1 VITTALSFLFVLGVL
16 IFVHELGHFAVAKAS
31 GIRVERFSLGYPP
44 KMIGW
49 QFGETEYCLSWIP
62 FGGYVKMSG
71 QSDTGEAESTG
82 AESTGAPWEFG
93 SKAPHVQAGVI
104 AAGPAMNFILAFLI
118 FFVFVLAGGV
128 SVSPTT
134 EVGTVEAGSVA
145 GIAGV
150 QAGDRI
156 VSVGATEVSD
166 WTGVADALSSL
177 KGEAF
182 SLQIERGERIL
193 EIVVEGQEEERASF
207 GIAPFIPARIG
218 SVMEDGPAGRIGLEA
233 GDLIVSVDGEPV
245 GWMRMTEIIRAHPGQ
260 PVALEWKRG
269 TEMHEAQ
276 IVPEVKTGF
285 DLENQKVEYG
295 RIGVGLRMA
304 QKRVGP
310 IAALGL
316 AAKQTYLVTAGIVD
330 IVRGLISGGISPK
343 LLGGPVMIAQMAGE
357 QARLGIESLFSLMAL
372 LSVNLGL
379 LNILPIPALD
389 GGHLFFIAA
398 EGITRRRLSIKQKAV
413 LQRIGMALILIL
425 MVYVTHNDILRLF
438 QLR

>member
-1 VITTALSFLFVLGVL
+1 MLTTALSFLFVLGVL

-49 QFGETEYCLSWIP
+49 QYGETEYCLSWIP
-62 FGGYVKMSG
+62 FGGYVKMAG
-71 QSDTGEAESTG
+71 QSDVGEAESTG
-82 AESTGAPWEFG
+82 QPWEFG
-93 SKAPHVQAGVI
+93 SKSPHVQAGVI
-104 AAGPAMNFILAFLI
+104 AAGPAMNFLLAFLI

-150 QAGDRI
+150 QVGDRI
-156 VSVGATEVSD
+156 VSVGDREVSD
-166 WTGVADALSSL
+166 WTGVADVLSSL
-177 KGEAF
+177 QGEAF

-193 EIVVEGQEEERASF
+193 EIVVEGQEEEWASF

-218 SVMEDGPAGRIGLEA
+218 SVMEDGPAARIGLEA
-233 GDLIVSVDGEPV
+233 GDLVVSVDGEPV
-245 GWMRMTEIIRAHPGQ
+245 GWMKMTEIIRARPGQ

-269 TEMHEAQ
+269 TQMHEAQ

-295 RIGVGLRMA
+295 RIGVGLQMA

-310 IAALGL
+310 ITALGL
-316 AAKQTYLVTAGIVD
+316 AAKQTVLVTAGIVD

-398 EGITRRRLSIKQKAV
+398 EGLTRRKLSIKQKAV

-425 MVYVTHNDILRLF
+425 MVYVTHNDILRLL

>member
-1 VITTALSFLFVLGVL
+1 MLTTALSFLFVLGVL

-49 QFGETEYCLSWIP
+49 QYGETEYCLSWIP
-62 FGGYVKMSG
+62 FGGYVKMAG
-71 QSDTGEAESTG
+71 QSDVGEAESTG
-82 AESTGAPWEFG
+82 QPWEFG
-93 SKAPHVQAGVI
+93 SKSPHVQAGVI
-104 AAGPAMNFILAFLI
+104 AAGPAMNFLLAFLI

-150 QAGDRI
+150 QVGDRI
-156 VSVGATEVSD
+156 VSVGDREVSD
-166 WTGVADALSSL
+166 WTGVADVLSSL
-177 KGEAF
+177 QGEAF

-193 EIVVEGQEEERASF
+193 EIVVEGQEEEWASF

-218 SVMEDGPAGRIGLEA
+218 SVMEDGPAARIGLEA
-233 GDLIVSVDGEPV
+233 GDLVVSVDEEPV
-245 GWMRMTEIIRAHPGQ
+245 GWMKMTEIIRARPGQ

-269 TEMHEAQ
+269 TQMHEAQ

-310 IAALGL
+310 ITALWL
-316 AAKQTYLVTAGIVD
+316 AAKQTVLVTAGIVD

-398 EGITRRRLSIKQKAV
+398 EGLTRRKLSIKQKAV

-425 MVYVTHNDILRLF
+425 MVYVTHNDILRLL

>member
-1 VITTALSFLFVLGVL
+1 MLTTALSFLFVLGVL

-49 QFGETEYCLSWIP
+49 QYGETEYCLSWIP
-62 FGGYVKMSG
+62 FGGYVKMAG
-71 QSDTGEAESTG
+71 QSDVGEAESTG
-82 AESTGAPWEFG
+82 QPWEFG
-93 SKAPHVQAGVI
+93 SKSPHVQAGVI
-104 AAGPAMNFILAFLI
+104 AAGPAMNFLLAFLI

-150 QAGDRI
+150 QVGDRI
-156 VSVGATEVSD
+156 VSVGDREVSD
-166 WTGVADALSSL
+166 WTGVADALSGL
-177 KGEAF
+177 KGMAF
-182 SLQIERGERIL
+182 SIQVLRGDRVL
-193 EIVVEGQEEERASF
+193 DLAVEGWEEAWASF

-218 SVMEDGPAGRIGLEA
+218 SVMEDGPAARIGLLA
-233 GDLIVSVDGEPV
+233 GDLVVSVDEEPV
-245 GWMRMTEIIRAHPGQ
+245 GWMKMTEIIRARPGQ
-260 PVALEWKRG
+260 PVAMEWKRG
-269 TEMHEAQ
+269 TQMHEAQ

-295 RIGVGLRMA
+295 RIGVGLQMA

-310 IAALGL
+310 ITALWL
-316 AAKQTYLVTAGIVD
+316 AAKQTVLVTAGIVD

-398 EGITRRRLSIKQKAV
+398 EGLTRRKLSIKQKAV

-425 MVYVTHNDILRLF
+425 MVYVTHNDILRLL

>member
-1 VITTALSFLFVLGVL
+1 MVTTALAFLFVLGVL

-71 QSDTGEAESTG
+71 QSDVGEAESTG
-82 AESTGAPWEFG
+82 EPWGFDA
-93 SKAPHVQAGVI
+93 KAPHVQAGVI

-118 FFVFVLAGGV
+118 FFVFVLVGGV

-156 VSVGATEVSD
+156 VSVGDLEVSD
-166 WTGVADALSSL
+166 WTGVADALSGL
-177 KGEAF
+177 KGMAF
-182 SLQIERGERIL
+182 SIRVLRGDRVL
-193 EIVVEGQEEERASF
+193 DLAVEGREEAWASF
-207 GIAPFIPARIG
+207 GVAPFIPARIG
-218 SVMEDGPAGRIGLEA
+218 SVMEDGPAEHIGLEA
-233 GDLIVSVDGEPV
+233 GDLVFSVDGEPV
-245 GWMRMTEIIRAHPGQ
+245 GWMKMTEIIRARPGQ
-260 PVALEWKRG
+260 TLLLEWKRG
-269 TEMHEAQ
+269 TEVHEAQ

-285 DLENQKVEYG
+285 DLENHKVEYG

-304 QKRVGP
+304 QKRVSP
-310 IAALGL
+310 ITALWL
-316 AAKQTYLVTAGIVD
+316 AGKQTYLVTAGIVD

-389 GGHLFFIAA
+389 GGHLFFLAA
-398 EGITRRRLSIKQKAV
+398 EGITRRKLSLKQKAV
-413 LQRIGMALILIL
+413 LQQVGMALILIL
-425 MVYVTHNDILRLF
+425 MVYVTHNDILRLL

>member
-1 VITTALSFLFVLGVL
+1 MITTALSFLFVLGVL

-71 QSDTGEAESTG
+71 QSDVGEAESTG
-82 AESTGAPWEFG
+82 KPWEFG

-104 AAGPAMNFILAFLI
+104 AAGPAMNFILAFCI
-118 FFVFVLAGGV
+118 FFIFVLADGV
-128 SVSPTT
+128 SVPPTT
-134 EVGTVEAGSVA
+134 EVGTVEKGSVA
-145 GIAGV
+145 WIAGV

-156 VSVGATEVSD
+156 VSVGDREVSD
-166 WTGVADALSSL
+166 WTGVVEALSGM
-177 KGEAF
+177 KGTVF
-182 SLQIERGERIL
+182 SIQVLRGDRVLDL
-193 EIVVEGQEEERASF
+193 EVDGREGALESF

-218 SVMEDGPAGRIGLEA
+218 SVMKDGPAARIGLLT
-233 GDLIVSVDGEPV
+233 GDRIISVNGEPV
-245 GWMRMTEIIRAHPGQ
+245 GWMKMTEIIRAHPGQ
-260 PVALEWKRG
+260 PVTLEWKRG
-269 TEMHEAQ
+269 TQVHKAQ
-276 IVPEVKTGF
+276 IVPEVKTAF
-285 DLENQKVEYG
+285 DLENKKVEYG
-295 RIGVGLRMA
+295 RIGVGLQMA

-310 IAALGL
+310 FAALWL
-316 AAKQTYLVTAGIVD
+316 AAKQTVLVTAGIVD
-330 IVRGLISGGISPK
+330 IMRGLISGGISPK

-357 QARLGIESLFSLMAL
+357 QARLGIESLFTLMAL

-389 GGHLFFIAA
+389 GGHLLFIAA
-398 EGITRRRLSIKQKAV
+398 EGITRRKLSLKQKMV
-413 LQRIGMALILIL
+413 LQRIGMALILLL
-425 MVYVTHNDILRLF
+425 MVYVTQNDILRLL